1 MSNLYQNLELDNF
14 PKEEWKDVENYE
26 GLYQVSN
33 LGKVKSLKDNNGK
46 PREKIMKQEKTKN
59 GYLRI
64 MLCKNGKRE
73 RFLVHRLVAQAFLEN
88 PSNLPCVNHIDENK
102 ENNQVDNLEWCTYQ
116 YNLTYGTCQQRR
128 VENTDWKVKVANTD
142 YKAIVVKI
150 DYKAIGRKN
159 AEKLS
164 RQVFQYTL
172 DGELV
177 AIWQS
182 TRECGRNGFNLGAV
196 AACCRN
202 CFNRE
207 GNNVYKGFIWSY
219 TELNKKQD

>member
-33 LGKVKSLKDNNGK
+33 LGRVKSLKDNNGK
-46 PREKIMKQEKTKN
+46 PREKIMKQGKTKN

-73 RFLVHRLVAQAFLEN
+73 RFLVHRLVANAFIPN
-88 PSNLPCVNHIDENK
+88 PNNFKCVNHKDEDK
-102 ENNQVDNLEWCTYQ
+102 TNNCVNNLEWCTYQ
-116 YNLTYGTCQQRR
+116 YNNTYGTCQQRR

-142 YKAIVVKI
+142 YKAITAKM
-150 DYKAIGRKN
+150 DYKEIGRKV

-164 RQVFQYTL
+164 RQVYQYSL
-172 DGELV
+172 DGILV
-177 AIWQS
+177 AIWKS
-182 TRECGRNGFNLGAV
+182 IRECGRNGFNFGAV
-196 AACCRN
+196 AACCRG
-202 CFNRE
+202 E
-207 GNNVYKGFIWSY
+207 AKTHKGYIWSY

>member
-14 PKEEWKDVENYE
+14 PKEEWRPICGYE
-26 GLYQVSN
+26 CLYEVSN
-33 LGKVKSLKDNNGK
+33 LGRVKSLKDNNGK
-46 PREKIMKQEKTKN
+46 PREKIMKQGKTKN

-73 RFLVHRLVAQAFLEN
+73 RFLVHRLVANAFISNDNNYPCVNHKDEN
-88 PSNLPCVNHIDENK
+88 PSNNV
-102 ENNQVDNLEWCTYQ
+102 VFNLEWCTYQ

-142 YKAIVVKI
+142 YKAIAAKI

-177 AIWQS
+177 AIWKS

-196 AACCRN
+196 ASCCRG
-202 CFNRE
+202 E
-207 GNNVYKGFIWSY
+207 LKHYKNYIWSY
-219 TELNKKQD
+219 QELKKQD